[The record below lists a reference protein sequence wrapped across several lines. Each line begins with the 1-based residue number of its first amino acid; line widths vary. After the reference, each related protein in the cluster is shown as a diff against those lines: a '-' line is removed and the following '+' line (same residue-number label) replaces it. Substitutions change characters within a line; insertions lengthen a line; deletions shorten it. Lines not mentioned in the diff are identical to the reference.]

1 MTLIRPSDRV
11 TIHCAVKRGDI
22 EQVKQMVTDGASV
35 NEVDSLSFTPL
46 HWAANVGAIEI
57 LQFLLWRNADP
68 LCVTKQGWTAMHIAA
83 LRGFEHCIQSL
94 ADRGVCLS
102 TQDMHGQSPG
112 HLAAI
117 HGNSSCLMT
126 LLRRGA
132 DVETVDC
139 NGWTMLHAAS
149 FHGRLGCVQVLLRW
163 GLRLEDVDK
172 AGNTAAHLAALE
184 GHLPVLQCLVSQ
196 VKTPLYLLDTP
207 NDHGETAETL
217 AQRFMKEDILI
228 YIGQVKDGQQ
238 CRIDGVDVFEQTAFP
253 AHSAAY
259 SGDLPHLQRL
269 IEGGVIKIDERDEQ
283 GCTPLHKAAGQG
295 HIKIIQWLCENGAD
309 PNIVNHLGERPAD
322 IARRYGELAAL
333 DLLDPQTK
341 SLKEDADPHDERDE
355 TLKWLNE
362 ALPSNVPLGYAEG
375 ELETE
380 LVYDREAALGRAQ
393 KKIEKLE
400 QLLKLAKS
408 DYKQLGGGPTEQEI
422 REREQLQA
430 VDRELD
436 ECRIQLE
443 YERLRREKLEAR
455 LDIAQR
461 QVATLSARLTSTQT
475 SPRTSETNSVRPSFT
490 CFIHTTFPGIL
501 RNA

>member
-1 MTLIRPSDRV
+1 MTLIRPSEKV
-11 TIHCAVKRGDI
+11 TIHSAVKRGDI
-22 EQVKQMVTDGASV
+22 EEVKQMVANGADV
-35 NEVDSLSFTPL
+35 NEVDQLSFTPL

-57 LQFLLWRNADP
+57 LQYLLWKNADTM
-68 LCVTKQGWTAMHIAA
+68 CVTKQGWTAVHIAA
-83 LRGFEHCIQSL
+83 VRGFEPCVQSL

-102 TQDMHGQSPG
+102 TQDIHGQSPG

-117 HGNSSCLMT
+117 HGNSSCLMA
-126 LLRRGA
+126 LLRSGA

-139 NGWTMLHAAS
+139 NGWTMLHAAA

-207 NDHGETAETL
+207 NDHGETAEAL
-217 AQRFMKEDILI
+217 AQRFLKPDILEF
-228 YIGQVKDGQQ
+228 IGRIKAGQHY
-238 CRIDGVDVFEQTAFP
+238 RLDGVDVFEQTAFP

-259 SGDLPHLQRL
+259 SGDLQYLQRL
-269 IEGGVIKIDERDEQ
+269 IDNGVIKIDERDEQ

-341 SLKEDADPHDERDE
+341 LSTDNNTKDENDE
-355 TLKWLNE
+355 TMKWLND
-362 ALPSNVPLGYAEG
+362 ALPSNIPFGYVEG
-375 ELETE
+375 EIETE

-400 QLLKLAKS
+400 QLLQLAKS
-408 DYKQLGGGPTEQEI
+408 DYKQLGGGPTETEL
-422 REREQLQA
+422 REKERLQA
-430 VDRELD
+430 VDR
-436 ECRIQLE
+436 
-443 YERLRREKLEAR
+443 KLEK
-455 LDIAQR
+455 
-461 QVATLSARLTSTQT
+461 
-475 SPRTSETNSVRPSFT
+475 
-490 CFIHTTFPGIL
+490 
-501 RNA
+501 